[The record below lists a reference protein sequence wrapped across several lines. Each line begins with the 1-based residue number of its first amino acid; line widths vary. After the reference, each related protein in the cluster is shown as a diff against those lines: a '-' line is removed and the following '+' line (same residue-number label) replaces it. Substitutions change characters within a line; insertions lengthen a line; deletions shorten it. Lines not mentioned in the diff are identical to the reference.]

1 VIHEEL
7 IRHFSSLPEPQ
18 LSPGFSSRLRKQLE
32 AAHRPRHRFLAIT
45 RQMQRWA
52 PRVYWIVAAALVLRK
67 VRPPALAPDHMLT
80 MAIVGVVALLALQR
94 ALHPTSLTR
103 VLRDALLR

>member
-1 VIHEEL
+1 MIHEEL

-18 LSPGFSSRLRKQLE
+18 LSPEFASRLREQLE
-32 AAHRPRHRFLAIT
+32 AAHRPRHRFAALT
-45 RQMQRWA
+45 RPMQRWA
-52 PRVYWIVAAALVLRK
+52 PRVYWIAAAALAFRTA
-67 VRPPALAPDHMLT
+67 RTPALAPDHMLT

-94 ALHPTSLTR
+94 ALYPTSLTR